1 MEREGKHIYRGA
13 VVDGEYEG
21 YGECT
26 YTDGASY
33 AGSWRAGK
41 WHGRGKLTMADG
53 GTYEGGFEEGER
65 HGKGVLLASAA
76 VAAVGALDVE
86 TGVYTIG
93 VAGTPGLED
102 GAAVAEYDG
111 GWARGAMAGAGRLA
125 LRSGETY
132 EGQFEAGRYHGRGV
146 LCAAGGRETEG
157 DFAEGVASGDACTVL
172 LSGGGLALTLTLT
185 LTLTLA
191 LALALTLAS
200 TLIRCC
206 CRAAGGTRVQ
216 YPTGCARAR
225 ASAPTR
231 RATSTPARGAPT
243 SATARA
249 AGGWWVAA
257 ASTAAGATTRCKGA
271 ACSRCR
277 AAPRSMESGRLA
289 CCAARR
295 RCAAPPAATSYTWAS
310 WQR

>member
-1 MEREGKHIYRGA
+1 MRDAPIRPLTHLLITRLLACLLAYSLTHLPQGEAEVEREGKHIYRGA

-65 HGKGVLLASAA
+65 HGKGVLLAAA
-76 VAAVGALDVE
+76 AIVAVGALDVE

-132 EGQFEAGRYHGRGV
+132 EGHF
-146 LCAAGGRETEG
+146 
-157 DFAEGVASGDACTVL
+157 
-172 LSGGGLALTLTLT
+172 
-185 LTLTLA
+185 
-191 LALALTLAS
+191 
-200 TLIRCC
+200 
-206 CRAAGGTRVQ
+206 
-216 YPTGCARAR
+216 
-225 ASAPTR
+225 
-231 RATSTPARGAPT
+231 
-243 SATARA
+243 
-249 AGGWWVAA
+249 
-257 ASTAAGATTRCKGA
+257 
-271 ACSRCR
+271 
-277 AAPRSMESGRLA
+277 
-289 CCAARR
+289 
-295 RCAAPPAATSYTWAS
+295 
-310 WQR
+310 